1 MELLRDRDIEVLY
14 MTDPVD
20 EFAVEAIGE
29 YEGHRF
35 HSVSR
40 GDLDL
45 EDDAFKAEKKKN
57 EDLAKDNEGLL
68 SDMKST
74 LGDKVADVRLS
85 NRLKS
90 GAVCLV
96 ADAAGP
102 SLAMEQAFAAA
113 NNPMFKARR
122 ILEINPDHELFGKLA
137 AVHQAGKDGQ
147 DFKDYCQLLYDQ
159 ALLLEASCPM
169 IVAFANKVASLMAK

>member
-1 MELLRDRDIEVLY
+1 
-14 MTDPVD
+14 
-20 EFAVEAIGE
+20 
-29 YEGHRF
+29 
-35 HSVSR
+35 
-40 GDLDL
+40 
-45 EDDAFKAEKKKN
+45 
-57 EDLAKDNEGLL
+57 
-68 SDMKST
+68 MKST

-159 ALLLEASCPM
+159 ALLLEGIMPDDP
-169 IVAFANKVASLMAK
+169 VAFANKVASLMAK

>member
-1 MELLRDRDIEVLY
+1 MEMLRDRDIEVLC

-20 EFAVEAIGE
+20 EFAVEAIRE
-29 YEGHRF
+29 YDGKKF
-35 HSVSR
+35 HSISR

-45 EDDAFKAEKKKN
+45 EDEEFKEEKKKN
-57 EDLAKDNEGLL
+57 EDLAKSNEGLL
-68 SDMKST
+68 KDMKE
-74 LGDKVADVRLS
+74 LLDGKVVDVRLS

-113 NNPMFKARR
+113 DNPMLKRAAFWKSTRSISSSPSFRGFTKPARIRLNSR
-122 ILEINPDHELFGKLA
+122 ITARCSTIRPCSSK
-137 AVHQAGKDGQ
+137 
-147 DFKDYCQLLYDQ
+147 
-159 ALLLEASCPM
+159 ASCPT
-169 IVAFANKVASLMAK
+169 IRQPSPIR